1 MQFEA
6 VMIIQPALATLF
18 IFVFFI
24 RKYIFNIACVKVM
37 KTTVLSISVHPNY
50 MLAPI

>member
-18 IFVFFI
+18 VFVFFI
-24 RKYIFNIACVKVM
+24 RVKVM
-37 KTTVLSISVHPNY
+37 KTTVLSISVQ
-50 MLAPI
+50 API